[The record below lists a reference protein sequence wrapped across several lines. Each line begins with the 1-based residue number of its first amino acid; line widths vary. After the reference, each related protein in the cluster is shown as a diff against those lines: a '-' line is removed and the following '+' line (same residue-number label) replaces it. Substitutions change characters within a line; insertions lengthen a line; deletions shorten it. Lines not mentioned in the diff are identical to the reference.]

1 MTQPRAAVL
10 IRAGV
15 VADDL
20 LEVDAREAR
29 GEVRKYVRMTLP
41 NLVRIALVKIS
52 RRLFLK

>member
-52 RRLFLK
+52 RTLFLK